1 MAVWTR
7 SSAQL
12 GTPSR
17 SSSPRSGKKDQ
28 TGRGTPSGT
37 STPGGSVASDQLA
50 VPRAIHPP
58 PKDYPPPYAAGD
70 HSLDR
75 SISPSNGGIGA
86 RPSHVDRDGISSSQT
101 ADYAAM
107 DQSIL
112 AKRVGLPPEPSVKP
126 IPLDLTYR
134 PPPESTSDDEDED
147 DEDDGHFG
155 DDDDGDAAIAPDDSE
170 TGSVI
175 DDGSNANV
183 SVSHVLTNVIIFQSF
198 LMELASLMQV
208 RAGLFDEVR
217 YV

>member
-1 MAVWTR
+1 MSVAYE
-7 SSAQL
+7 
-12 GTPSR
+12 
-17 SSSPRSGKKDQ
+17 PRSF
-28 TGRGTPSGT
+28 
-37 STPGGSVASDQLA
+37 
-50 VPRAIHPP
+50 IHEGA
-58 PKDYPPPYAAGD
+58 YPPIGDEHDHGADNRFTDSDVAEHLSHYTSDAAMLQD
-70 HSLDR
+70 
-75 SISPSNGGIGA
+75 
-86 RPSHVDRDGISSSQT
+86 DRDGISSSQT
-101 ADYAAM
+101 AEYAAM